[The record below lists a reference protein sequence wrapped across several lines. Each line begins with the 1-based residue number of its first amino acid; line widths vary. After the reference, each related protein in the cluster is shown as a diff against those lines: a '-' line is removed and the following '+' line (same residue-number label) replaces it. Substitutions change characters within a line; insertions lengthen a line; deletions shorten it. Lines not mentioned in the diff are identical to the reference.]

1 MKHVITC
8 ALLLAASIHGNCQ
21 NWVVNGQV
29 VNVQSPEAIT
39 CCAWYIY
46 SRDKGVWVLQPTLLR
61 SPNVAIS
68 IDPFGDVKIFTQPP
82 GTVPNKPA
90 YLAHCPD
97 EVAITL
103 IGNVEEITDPKKRY
117 SIPFMATVEKPK
129 VDSINA
135 RAVSI
140 TGCPGVAAPKTHAC
154 YSTTSITECK
164 IEPNQMYFLTF
175 EAL

>member
-1 MKHVITC
+1 MKQLTIGT
-8 ALLLAASIHGNCQ
+8 LLLAVSIHAHCQ
-21 NWVVNGQV
+21 NWVVNGRV
-29 VNVQSPEAIT
+29 VNNQSETPEAIT
-39 CCAWYIY
+39 CCAWSIDNGQ
-46 SRDKGVWVLQPTLLR
+46 SVVVQPTLLR

-68 IDPFGDVKIFTQPP
+68 ITPYGDVRIFTQPP

-97 EVAITL
+97 DVAITL

-129 VDSINA
+129 VDSING

-140 TGCPGVAAPKTHAC
+140 TGCPGVAAPKTNAC
-154 YSTTSITECK
+154 YSTTSITDCK
-164 IEPNQMYFLTF
+164 IEPNQMYFITF
-175 EAL
+175 ESL